1 MQIGKDEIKER
12 VTNLIKSMLSSEIGL
27 PVEKIDPRVLIENY
41 GINSIMLM
49 KFTNEL
55 EQKFGSLS
63 KTILFEY
70 ETIQA
75 LSNYLCEH
83 RLEKVCEVLN
93 INQEPQPQKVIQKEK
108 DNKNTVPKNR
118 VAQFILKNEPVVA
131 PVSLKQ
137 PISPTDGWDIAIIG
151 LAGQYP
157 HSENVDELWENLKN
171 GVDCISEIPD
181 DRWDHSKYYSI
192 DKTERNRT
200 YAKWGGFLENM
211 DCFDP
216 LFFHISPLEAEAM
229 DPQERLFL
237 QCVYHAIQDAGYT
250 ADNLAKNE
258 CFGMN
263 NNVGV
268 YVGVMYE
275 EYQMYGAQAQDRGQ
289 LYSLNGSEASIANR
303 VSYMYGF
310 HGPSMSVDSM
320 CSSSLTALYLACKS
334 IVDQECEVAVAGG
347 VNLSL
352 HPNKFIMLGQ
362 SRFAADDGRCRTF
375 GEGGSGYVPGEG
387 VGAVILK
394 PLKKAIE
401 DGDHI
406 YGVVK
411 GAALNHG
418 GKSSGYTVPSP
429 AAQTSV
435 ILQAWKQA
443 GVNPKAIS
451 YIEAHGTGTSLGD
464 PIEIAAL
471 KHAFEGKVD
480 QKQFCNIGSIK
491 SNIGHCESAAGI
503 AGLTK
508 VLLQM
513 KHKTIVQSLNSTTL
527 NKKIDFEDGPFIVP
541 QQVTEWKQPHLNENG
556 KQVTYPRIAGISA
569 FGAGG
574 TNAHVVIEEYIPKSQ
589 SNHIETQNHIP
600 MIAISAKT
608 DNQIKEQAANLIK
621 WLKANDSVSMQDLAY
636 TLLVG
641 RESMERRVMI
651 LATTMDEL
659 KHQLE
664 LIAKGDFSSV
674 PHTTMENTD
683 SILGVF
689 DSDDEMEEL
698 LTKWIVER
706 GKYTKISKLWVNGLN
721 IQWSHVL
728 GDIKCKRLSLPG
740 YPFIK
745 EHYFAPKNADEQM
758 FASANGVTKSLYPL
772 IQSNT
777 SDFNGQRY
785 TSTFD
790 GTEPFFTD
798 HVVGNNKMLPAVVF
812 MEMVYEG
819 LLDAF
824 HVTSDENLNVQF
836 TDVMWI
842 RPCIIEE
849 EPVQLHVGYLIE
861 DDNKINFEIYRDAEN
876 TEENYTYCIGTIMLD
891 TELEDKVYD
900 LQEIKEKNQIASVTG
915 EKVYRQ
921 FDNLGLHYG
930 SSQKAIKT
938 LYHGEDSVLAQLELS
953 DLVLKQMKGYTLYPA
968 MLDSA
973 IQACIGFTNEFSIF
987 NESEAKKYNGD
998 SHSIP
1003 FAVGAVNIYSIC
1015 QEQMWAYLKINREDQ
1030 KESDISIYLCN
1041 DAGNVCVSLE
1051 HLIFRNTKNAVAN
1064 QQVVNF
1070 QPKKVQLVEVLNET
1084 RIERKNLILCNIA
1097 APIKQEI
1104 TFLSLWNQVYELTAE
1119 QDDIAQR
1126 FQHLAG
1132 QLFENLK
1139 QDVLNKQ
1146 GEQLFV
1152 QVVVPSDDSNYLL
1165 KGFSGLVKTV
1175 HLEKPQITCQ
1185 LISIPLSEDASSIRD
1200 YIKQAENHSEEP
1212 IIICQDGKLYG
1223 ERFEKMDLADN
1234 KKELPFQDSMVYL
1247 ITGGLGR
1254 LGMIMSKEI
1263 VMNTKDS
1270 VIILTGRSVLQQEKV
1285 QLLEEVRQL
1294 GATCEYCQLDVADKL
1309 AVKNVVSEIINQY
1322 QRLDGII
1329 HCAGV
1334 TKDSFIYKKETA
1346 DFMSILEPKV
1356 SGTCNLDEATKDID
1370 LKLFLLFSS
1379 LSAVT
1384 GNVGQADYA
1393 AGNAF
1398 MDSFAEYRN
1407 QLVSKGT
1414 RKGKTISYNWPYWK
1428 DGGMLLDTS
1437 SIDFIH
1443 NRYGLETLDTENA
1456 LKAFYSTY
1464 SEKVGQVVVV
1474 QGDEQK
1480 LTAMFERASVQSKN
1494 DTVTKSVAVTNI
1506 KVKNPSESLTEEQL
1520 TKDIKNYLIQIFSET
1535 LKISS
1540 NKIDVDS
1547 YFDAYGVDSI
1557 FTMRITEELEKV
1569 FGALSKTLLF
1579 ERQTINELA
1588 DYFVKNHKDEL
1599 EKMFQREGTIEI
1611 EDTESEEKT
1620 VSVTEPKRFNKR
1632 NVLQHR
1638 VLNNK
1643 LFEKKEN
1650 DIAIIGIA
1658 GKYPQAKNITEFWN
1672 NICDGKDC
1680 ITEIPIERW
1689 DYRDYYGEDKTKA
1702 GKAYSKWGGFLDDY
1716 DTFDPLFFHIPPIEA
1731 KFIDPQE
1738 RLFVQTVWE
1747 AMEDAGYTRKG
1758 LADEKVGVFA
1768 GIMYSLYQLYQMNTP
1783 DGALA
1788 GSASFAS
1795 LANRISY
1802 LFDFNGPSIA
1812 LDTMCS
1818 SSLTTVYLACE
1829 SIKSGASTIAVA
1841 GGVNLSIHPQ
1851 KYIQL
1856 CQSGFLSTDG
1866 RCRSFGMGGDGYVP
1880 GEGVGVV
1887 ILKSLDKAIQDN
1899 DHIYGVIK
1907 GAAIN
1912 SGGKV
1917 SGYTVPNQKAQRT
1930 LITDTIKQANIDPR
1944 TISYVE
1950 AHGTGTALGD
1960 PIEINAI
1967 TQGYRNYTND
1977 CQYCSIGS
1985 VKSNIGHLESAAG
1998 VAALTKVLLQIKHKK
2013 LVPSLHSKQLNPYIN
2028 FVETPFYVQQDLEE
2042 WKQPVIDGKTYPRR
2056 AAISAFGAGGSNA
2069 HIIIEEF
2076 ESKNNTEYRPCEEQQ
2091 LFVLSA
2097 TDKKQLKLYAK
2108 KLYDFIQSKFVKTKQ
2123 MEKTQDIIDIKLL
2136 KEMLSE
2142 ILNVSFNQFDDYEE
2156 FENFGMDAYQ
2166 YEKFRTT
2173 IFDRTEHEIST
2184 VQMMQCKNLTDVWNL
2199 LNPKL
2204 VEQEKEEP
2212 ITISLKDIAFTLQ
2225 VGREAMQ
2232 QRMVVFASDY
2242 QELLNGL
2249 EMYLAGVIDDKRYR
2263 TSNIVENEE
2272 RFHTMG
2278 GNDGIKKYLAELVN
2292 DGNQKEIVEY
2302 WLLGAQIDWSELYK
2316 NNGGNRVSLPTYP
2329 FRNERYLLQMGMVSS
2344 LQHEHQTKPVLSKSV
2359 SQQKVETTIHYD
2371 KQANVCDTELQTIME
2386 DYLKR
2391 VLEEILCIPYEHIS
2405 SLSDYESY
2413 GIDSIHIKNITQY
2426 LEQAFGKLPSTLF
2439 FTYKNL
2445 RMLAEYFVREQK
2457 DNVLRVLNRT
2467 NDTNV
2472 LVTESITQKEVV
2484 PNRNGVESNNT
2495 LSHIPNDYSS
2505 DIAIIG
2511 ISGKFPKADGLDEYL
2526 RNLEEGR
2533 DCISQIPKDRWNYE
2547 DYPEIICSWGGF
2559 MDDIEDFDP
2568 QFFGI
2573 SPANAVFMDP
2583 QERLFTQQVWRC
2595 LEDAGYTPEHME
2607 SNDPRDTRA
2616 KVSVYAGVTFNEYA
2630 LYGGAD
2636 IARGKNLPIN
2646 SQIYSIA
2653 NRVSY
2658 LFNFGGPS
2666 LSVDTACSSSLYS
2679 VHLACESILKGEC
2692 EMAIAGGVN
2701 LSLHPSK
2708 YITLNW
2714 AKFLASDGHCHSFGD
2729 GGDGYVPGEGVGAV
2743 LLKPLW
2749 KAEKDKDHIYGVI
2762 KGSAVN
2768 HGGKTYG
2775 YSVPNPVAQTKV
2787 IDETLQKTGIDPRT
2801 ISYVEAHGTG
2811 TSLGDPIE
2819 ITALSEAYRKYT
2831 NDKQYCAIGSVKS
2844 NIGHL
2849 EAAAGI
2855 SQLLK
2860 VVLQLDKK
2868 ELFQS
2873 RLNSDHLNPNIDFES
2888 TPFYVQQ
2895 KNEEWKRPVL
2905 TETGE
2910 EVPRR
2915 AAISAF
2921 GVGGVNV
2928 HMIVEEYEGSEKSTD
2943 KDDNMATN
2951 EKVYIPLSA
2960 KSDKVLKDY
2969 VSKWIDFIEQVVN
2982 SGDDS
2987 YNIRDVAYTM
2997 QNGRVDLS
3005 YRVAFVVKNF
3015 EELKD
3020 LMEKYLANESNDN
3033 TYYGKVLPT
3042 QTYSENAVQITEID
3056 PVKCR
3061 AYEWA
3066 NFRIKNEQMVITEML
3081 RKKVSLPGYPFE
3093 KEKYWLYSRDAK
3105 DKTRVVSEQKEEEA
3119 VQVNSIIEQLREAFE
3134 DERLSIVIDRIQ
3146 DMFADILCY
3155 TDGRK
3160 PDIEAGFFSLGLES
3174 VASRQAQLML
3184 EEEFNIELSEQIFF
3198 NYPNINEV
3206 SKYILSLIDFDSQ
3219 QGKQNNQQN
3228 ELGEGLLFG
3237 HHWVA
3242 TESLPKV
3249 RSVGNNKYLFI
3260 GMNSEITMAIS
3271 SMASKTAKKNLKF
3284 LEWNDDV
3291 IQALSKMVKYPDYIV
3306 FLAPEEAN
3314 DSTIDDRMNKSIQKM
3329 FEILKYVSSQSKKA
3343 CSVMYIYKH
3352 ENTLSYAEH
3361 AALGGFF
3368 KSLHVESS
3376 LINFK
3381 MLRVES
3387 ADVDTF
3393 GNTIIQ
3399 ELRAECNG
3407 EEIAYQQGRRHQKR
3421 LYEIVEEE
3429 NESLFREQGVYL
3441 ITGGFGGTASM
3452 IANYL
3457 ARTYNAKLILT
3468 SRRDLGENEIFKL
3481 NEIEKAGGKAF
3492 FVKAD
3497 ISNQADV
3504 NALVEKAVE
3513 RFGLI
3518 NGVLHTAGVIKDAM
3532 LVNKEIQDFNKVLM
3546 PKVYGTQYLD
3556 EALKDMK
3563 LDFFVMFS
3571 SLSSVIGNIGQTD
3584 YCYANN
3590 FMDEFA
3596 SIRNQLCEQGLRSGK
3611 TYSINWS
3618 FWENGGMKID
3628 ADTQK
3633 WMDKKLGLLLMSE
3646 ERGISILERA
3656 MRAKASQVVVMNG
3669 RSEKIRTIFH
3679 VEETVTENY
3688 NQEIPE
3694 EKPAMP
3700 KNAKNFNTGSLLHQ
3714 EELPSEYEEMDE
3726 NTLLELL
3733 DSVLIK
3739 DI

>member
-12 VTNLIKSMLSSEIGL
+12 LIDLIKSMLSSEIGL
-27 PVEKIDPRVLIENY
+27 PVKKIDSRVSIENY

-49 KFTNEL
+49 KFTNQL
-55 EQKFGSLS
+55 EQKFGVLS
-63 KTILFEY
+63 KTVLFEY
-70 ETIQA
+70 ETILA
-75 LSNYLCEH
+75 LSNYLCDT
-83 RLEKVCEVLN
+83 RLEKVCKVLN
-93 INQEPQPQKVIQKEK
+93 INQETDSPKVLPNKLFKEDK
-108 DNKNTVPKNR
+108 ITVPKNR
-118 VAQFILKNEPVVA
+118 VAQFIKKSEPMSA
-131 PVSLKQ
+131 SVSFKQ
-137 PISPTDGWDIAIIG
+137 PMDSTNGWDIAIIG

-157 HSENVDELWENLKN
+157 HSENVDVLWENLKN
-171 GVDCISEIPD
+171 GVDCITEIPSN
-181 DRWDHSKYYSI
+181 RWDHSKYYSS
-192 DKTERNRT
+192 DKTDRNKT
-200 YAKWGGFLENM
+200 YAKWGGFLEDM

-237 QCVYHAIQDAGYT
+237 QCVYHAIEDAGYT
-250 ADNLAKNE
+250 ADNLTKNE
-258 CFGMN
+258 RFGMN
-263 NNVGV
+263 KNVGV

-275 EYQMYGAQAQDRGQ
+275 EYQLYGAQAQDRGQ

-310 HGPSMSVDSM
+310 HGPSMSVDTM
-320 CSSSLTALYLACKS
+320 CSSSLTAIYLACKS
-334 IVDQECEVAVAGG
+334 IMDQECEIAIAGG

-362 SRFAADDGRCRTF
+362 SRFAAEDGRCRTF

-394 PLKKAIE
+394 PLKRAIE

-418 GKSSGYTVPSP
+418 GKSGGYTVPSP
-429 AAQTSV
+429 SAQTSV
-435 ILQAWKQA
+435 ILNAWKQA
-443 GVNPKAIS
+443 GINPKAIS

-464 PIEIAAL
+464 PIEIVAL
-471 KHAFEGKVD
+471 KHAFEGKTN
-480 QKQFCNIGSIK
+480 QKQFCSIGSIK

-508 VLLQM
+508 ILLQM
-513 KHKTIVQSLNSTTL
+513 KYKAIVPSLHSSTL
-527 NKKIDFEDGPFIVP
+527 NKKIDFEDSPFVVT
-541 QQVTEWKQPHLNENG
+541 QQLTEWKQPQFTEQG

-574 TNAHVVIEEYIPKSQ
+574 TNAHIVIEEYIPTNQ
-589 SNHIETQNHIP
+589 SNNVEQKNDIP
-600 MIAISAKT
+600 MIAISAKS
-608 DNQIKEQAANLIK
+608 DEQIKEQAANLLQCLNSNENVNI
-621 WLKANDSVSMQDLAY
+621 QDLVY

-641 RESMERRVMI
+641 REAMERRVMI
-651 LATTMDEL
+651 LATTIDDL
-659 KHQLE
+659 KQQLE
-664 LIAKGDFSSV
+664 LVAKGDFSTVS
-674 PHTTMENTD
+674 HTTMLNTD

-698 LTKWIVER
+698 IRKWIQS

-721 IQWSHVL
+721 IQWEHVL
-728 GDIKCKRLSLPG
+728 DAVGCKRLSLPG
-740 YPFIK
+740 YPFLK
-745 EHYFAPKNADEQM
+745 EHYFAPKNEKEQD
-758 FASANGVTKSLYPL
+758 SVTATQVRTSLYPL

-790 GTEPFFTD
+790 GTETFFRD
-798 HVVGNNKMLPAVVF
+798 HIVGDKKMLPAVVF

-819 LLDAF
+819 LLDAL
-824 HVTSDENLNVQF
+824 HVTSDENLSVQF

-842 RPCIIEE
+842 RPCTIESK
-849 EPVQLHVGYLIE
+849 PIQIHVGYQIKDE
-861 DDNKINFEIYRDAEN
+861 SRISFEIYRDAEH
-876 TEENYTYCIGTIMLD
+876 TEEENYTYCIGTIMLD
-891 TELEDKVYD
+891 IEPEDKVYD

-915 EKVYRQ
+915 ENVYDQ
-921 FDNLGLHYG
+921 FDTIGLHYG
-930 SSQKAIKT
+930 PAQKAIKQ
-938 LYHGEDSVLAQLELS
+938 LYHGEHSVLAQLELS
-953 DLVLKQMKGYTLYPA
+953 EIIMQQMNGYTLYPA

-973 IQACIGFTNEFSIF
+973 IQACVGFNNEFAIF
-987 NESEAKKYNGD
+987 NGSD
-998 SHSIP
+998 SNKQNECSLSVP
-1003 FAVGAVNIYSIC
+1003 FAVGTVNIHSMC
-1015 QEQMWAYLKINREDQ
+1015 QKNMWAYLRTNREEQ
-1030 KESDISIYLCN
+1030 KESDISIDLC
-1041 DAGNVCVSLE
+1041 DESGNVCVSLE
-1051 HLIFRNTKNAVAN
+1051 HIMFRKTKNVASN
-1064 QQVVNF
+1064 EQIVIF
-1070 QPKKVQLVEVLNET
+1070 QPEKKELIASSEEIKYK
-1084 RIERKNLILCNIA
+1084 RRELILCNIT
-1097 APIKQEI
+1097 APVKQEI
-1104 TFLSLWNQVYELTAE
+1104 SSLNLWNQVYEMTSE
-1119 QDDIAQR
+1119 QDGIEQK

-1132 QLFENLK
+1132 QLFEHLK
-1139 QDVLNKQ
+1139 QEIIKKR
-1146 GEQLFV
+1146 EEHLFV
-1152 QVVVPSDDSNYLL
+1152 QIVVPSDYSNQLF
-1165 KGFSGLVKTV
+1165 KGFTGLVKTV

-1185 LISIPLSEDASSIRD
+1185 LITIPCNEDDSKIRD
-1200 YIKQAENHSEEP
+1200 YIRQAEAHSEEP
-1212 IIICQDGKLYG
+1212 IVICQDGKLYS
-1223 ERFEKMDLADN
+1223 EHLRKIHFNSN
-1234 KKELPFQDSMVYL
+1234 KSETVFQDSMVYL

-1254 LGMIMSKEI
+1254 LGMLMAKEI
-1263 VMNTKDS
+1263 ATNTKDS
-1270 VIILTGRSVLQQEKV
+1270 VIILTGRSELHQEKV
-1285 QLLEEVRQL
+1285 HLLEEVRQL
-1294 GATCEYCQLDVADKL
+1294 GATCEYRQVDVANKI
-1309 AVKNVVSEIINQY
+1309 AVETVVSEIVNQY
-1322 QRLDGII
+1322 KKLDGII
-1329 HCAGV
+1329 HCAGI
-1334 TKDSFIYKKETA
+1334 TKDSFIYKKDTA
-1346 DFMSILEPKV
+1346 DFLNILEPKV
-1356 SGTCNLDEATKDID
+1356 SGTCNLDEVTKDMD
-1370 LKLFLLFSS
+1370 LKFFILFSS
-1379 LSAVT
+1379 LSSVT

-1393 AGNAF
+1393 TGNAF
-1398 MDSFAEYRN
+1398 MDCFAEYRN
-1407 QLVSKGT
+1407 QLVSKGI

-1428 DGGMLLDTS
+1428 DGGMLLNTS
-1437 SIDFIH
+1437 SIDSMQD
-1443 NRYGLETLDTENA
+1443 RYGLGTLDTENA
-1456 LKAFYSTY
+1456 LKAFYGTY
-1464 SEKVGQVVVV
+1464 SEGVGQVVVV

-1480 LTAMFERASVQSKN
+1480 ITAMFERVTNQPN
-1494 DTVTKSVAVTNI
+1494 DVTGTKSTAVTNK
-1506 KVKNPSESLTEEQL
+1506 KVHTIATSLTEEQL
-1520 TKDIKNYLIQIFSET
+1520 TKDITNYLIQIFAET

-1540 NKIDVDS
+1540 SKISVDS

-1557 FTMRITEELEKV
+1557 FTMRITEQLEKT

-1579 ERQTINELA
+1579 ERQTISELA
-1588 DYFVKNHKDEL
+1588 DYFITNHKDVL
-1599 EKMFQREGTIEI
+1599 KKMFQKEESIELETIEAERI
-1611 EDTESEEKT
+1611 N
-1620 VSVTEPKRFNKR
+1620 EPIAKRSIKR
-1632 NVLQHR
+1632 NLLQQKAF
-1638 VLNNK
+1638 LNK
-1643 LFEKKEN
+1643 PVEKKEN

-1672 NICDGKDC
+1672 NLCAGKDC
-1680 ITEIPIERW
+1680 ITEIPIDRW
-1689 DYRDYYGEDKTKA
+1689 DYRDYYSEDKTKA
-1702 GKAYSKWGGFLDDY
+1702 GKAYSKWGGFLDDF
-1716 DTFDPLFFHIPPIEA
+1716 DAFDPMFFHIPPVEA

-1738 RLFVQTVWE
+1738 RLFIQTVWE
-1747 AMEDAGYTRKG
+1747 AIEDAGYTRKVLSG
-1758 LADEKVGVFA
+1758 EKVGVFA

-1783 DGALA
+1783 DGSLA

-1829 SIKSGASTIAVA
+1829 SIKSGASTMAVA

-1851 KYIQL
+1851 KYVQL

-1866 RCRSFGMGGDGYVP
+1866 KCRSFGMGGDGYVP

-1887 ILKSLDKAIQDN
+1887 ILKSLDQAIRDN

-1917 SGYTVPNQKAQRT
+1917 SGYTVPNQNAQRT
-1930 LITDTIKQANIDPR
+1930 LITDTLKQANIDPR

-1967 TQGYRNYTND
+1967 TQGYRNYTKD

-1998 VAALTKVLLQIKHKK
+1998 VAALTKVLLQMKYKK
-2013 LVPSLHSKQLNPYIN
+2013 LVPSLHSKQLNPYIK
-2028 FVETPFYVQQDLEE
+2028 FEETPFYVQQELEE
-2042 WKQPVIDGKTYPRR
+2042 WKQPVIDGKSYPRR

-2069 HIIIEEF
+2069 HIIIEEY
-2076 ESKNNTEYRPCEEQQ
+2076 ESNTNTEYKPCERQQ

-2097 TDKKQLKLYAK
+2097 TDEKQLKIYAK
-2108 KLYDFIQSKFVKTKQ
+2108 ELYDFIHSKFVKTKSI
-2123 MEKTQDIIDIKLL
+2123 ETNHERFDIIFL
-2136 KEMLSE
+2136 KEILSE
-2142 ILNVSFNQFDDYEE
+2142 VLDFSLEQFDENEE
-2156 FENFGMDAYQ
+2156 FANLGMDAYQ
-2166 YEKFRTT
+2166 YENFRSI
-2173 IFDRTEHEIST
+2173 IFERTEHELST
-2184 VQMMQCKNLTDVWNL
+2184 DQMMQCKNLTDIWKL
-2199 LNPKL
+2199 LNPMQ
-2204 VEQEKEEP
+2204 VEPEKEEP
-2212 ITISLKDIAFTLQ
+2212 ITISLEDIAYTLQ

-2232 QRMVVFASDY
+2232 QRMIVFASDY
-2242 QELLNGL
+2242 QELLNAL
-2249 EMYLAGVIDDKRYR
+2249 EMYLTGVKDDTHYR
-2263 TSNIVENEE
+2263 VANIIENEE
-2272 RFHTMG
+2272 RFHAMLD
-2278 GNDGIKKYLAELVN
+2278 NDGMKRYLLDLVST
-2292 DGNQKEIVEY
+2292 GNMKEIAEY
-2302 WLLGAQIDWSELYK
+2302 WLIGAQIEWSKFYAK
-2316 NNGGNRVSLPTYP
+2316 NIRSRVSLPTYP
-2329 FRNERYLLQMGMVSS
+2329 FKNDRYLLPMGMVGSVQQVQS
-2344 LQHEHQTKPVLSKSV
+2344 ISTPKQTIEVTVPYA
-2359 SQQKVETTIHYD
+2359 YD
-2371 KQANVCDTELQTIME
+2371 KQENVSDTELQNRME

-2391 VLEEILCIPYEHIS
+2391 VFEEILCIPYEHLS
-2405 SLSDYESY
+2405 STNDYESY
-2413 GIDSIHIKNITQY
+2413 GIDSIHIKNINQY
-2426 LEQAFGKLPSTLF
+2426 LEGVFGKLPSTLL

-2457 DNVLRVLNRT
+2457 NAVLRVLNQTDSTEIIHTEEPATIRT
-2467 NDTNV
+2467 ED
-2472 LVTESITQKEVV
+2472 ITQ
-2484 PNRNGVESNNT
+2484 NT
-2495 LSHIPNDYSS
+2495 LNQVSNDSS
-2505 DIAIIG
+2505 ADIAIIG

-2533 DCISQIPKDRWNYE
+2533 DCISEIPEDRWNYK
-2547 DYPEIICSWGGF
+2547 DYPEIACRWGGF
-2559 MDDIEDFDP
+2559 IDNIEDFDP
-2568 QFFGI
+2568 QFFAI

-2583 QERLFTQQVWRC
+2583 QERLFVQQVWRC

-2616 KVSVYAGVTFNEYA
+2616 KVSVYAGVTFNEYG

-2666 LSVDTACSSSLYS
+2666 LSVDTACSSSLYA
-2679 VHLACESILKGEC
+2679 VHLACESIQKGEC

-2749 KAEKDKDHIYGVI
+2749 KAEQDKDHIYGVI

-2787 IDETLQKTGIDPRT
+2787 IEETLQKTGIDPRT

-2819 ITALSEAYRKYT
+2819 ITALTEAYRKYT

-2860 VVLQLDKK
+2860 VVLQLQKK

-2873 RLNSDHLNPNIDFES
+2873 RLNSDHLNPNIDFEN

-2895 KNEEWKRPVL
+2895 EQAEWKRPIL
-2905 TETGE
+2905 AETGE

-2928 HMIVEEYEGSEKSTD
+2928 HMIIEEYEASKAMNDE
-2943 KDDNMATN
+2943 DDSMDSK
-2951 EKVYIPLSA
+2951 EQVYIPLSA
-2960 KSDKVLKDY
+2960 KSEKILKNY
-2969 VSKWIDFIEQVVN
+2969 VTTWVDFIEHNVN
-2982 SGDDS
+2982 NKNVS
-2987 YNIRDVAYTM
+2987 YDIRDVAYTM
-2997 QNGRVDLS
+2997 QTGRIDLP

-3015 EELKD
+3015 EELKN
-3020 LMEKYLANESNDN
+3020 LMQQYLKNTPNEN
-3033 TYYGKVLPT
+3033 TYCGKVLAT
-3042 QTYSENAVQITEID
+3042 LTNSESAAPIIEPN
-3056 PVKCR
+3056 PVKR
-3061 AYEWA
+3061 QAYEWA
-3066 NFRIKNEQMVITEML
+3066 NIGIKHEQLLSKENC
-3081 RKKVSLPGYPFE
+3081 RKRVSLPGYPFE
-3093 KEKYWLYSRDAK
+3093 KESYWLYSK
-3105 DKTRVVSEQKEEEA
+3105 DIKENTQAVSEQLEEET
-3119 VQVNSIIEQLREAFE
+3119 VPVNSIIEQLRNAFE
-3134 DERLSIVIDRIQ
+3134 DERLPIIVQRIQ
-3146 DMFADILCY
+3146 DMFAEILCF

-3160 PDIEAGFFSLGLES
+3160 PDVEEGFFSLGLES

-3184 EEEFNIELSEQIFF
+3184 EEEFHLELSEQIFF

-3206 SKYILSLIDFDSQ
+3206 SKYILSLIDFDSY
-3219 QGKQNNQQN
+3219 QGKNVEEEN
-3228 ELGEGLLFG
+3228 ELGEGLLYEPR
-3237 HHWVA
+3237 WVA
-3242 TESLPKV
+3242 TESLPQM
-3249 RSVGNNKYLFI
+3249 RSVGSSKYLFI
-3260 GMNSEITMAIS
+3260 GMNSEITSSII

-3284 LEWNDDV
+3284 LDWNEDV

-3306 FLAPEEAN
+3306 FLAPDEE
-3314 DSTIDDRMNKSIQKM
+3314 IDNNIDGRMKHGIQKI
-3329 FEILKYVSSQSKKA
+3329 FEIMKYISNTSKKA
-3343 CSVMYIYKH
+3343 CSVMYAYKH
-3352 ENTLSYAEH
+3352 EDTIPNAEH

-3368 KSLHVESS
+3368 KSLHLENS

-3381 MLRVES
+3381 LLQVES
-3387 ADVDTF
+3387 SDVATL
-3393 GNTIIQ
+3393 GNIIIQ

-3407 EEIAYQQGRRHQKR
+3407 EEIAYQQGQRYQKR
-3421 LYEIVEEE
+3421 LYEIVTEE
-3429 NESLFREQGVYL
+3429 NECLFREQGVYL

-3452 IANYL
+3452 IAQYL
-3457 ARTYNAKLILT
+3457 ARTYHANLILT
-3468 SRRDLGENEIFKL
+3468 SRRDLSETEIFKL
-3481 NEIEKAGGKAF
+3481 NNIEKAGGKAI

-3497 ISNQADV
+3497 ISNQDDV
-3504 NALVEKAVE
+3504 NALVEKSVE
-3513 RFGLI
+3513 RFGRI
-3518 NGVLHTAGVIKDAM
+3518 HGILHTAGVIKDAM
-3532 LVNKEIQDFNKVLM
+3532 LVNKEIQDFNQILM

-3596 SIRNQLCEQGLRSGK
+3596 SVRNYLCEQGLRSGK

-3618 FWENGGMKID
+3618 FWKNGGMKID
-3628 ADTQK
+3628 TDTQK
-3633 WMDKKLGLLLMSE
+3633 WMDKKLGLLLMDE
-3646 ERGISILERA
+3646 DRGISILERA
-3656 MRAKASQVVVMNG
+3656 MRANASQVVVMNG
-3669 RSEKIRTIFH
+3669 RPEKIRTIFH
-3679 VEETVTENY
+3679 VEDDVTEK
-3688 NQEIPE
+3688 QAIELPE
-3694 EKPAMP
+3694 DKASILE
-3700 KNAKNFNTGSLLHQ
+3700 NAKSFNTGNLLLQ
-3714 EELPSEYEEMDE
+3714 EELPKEYEEMDE